1 MQGFCNRETGQRHM
15 MLAAAML
22 GLALALSGC
31 KTTSQRGSDIVTS
44 SIDRADRPASVKEM
58 LALRQKW
65 QKNPRDVRTGLRL
78 AYSLKR
84 LGDIDGALAVMKR
97 LVEMRPRDVALRQR
111 YALELMRANRPVQA
125 EAQYRQLLAMGVR
138 DWRIHNALG
147 SALAAQGRHAEAR
160 QQYQLALKQSPG
172 NAKVINNLA
181 MSHILEGDPE
191 EAERLLREALPRAR
205 GPVAT
210 KLRQNLA
217 LALGL
222 QGRFKEARYIA
233 SHDLSPQEVE
243 ANMAYLKRMLG
254 GGQAWSRIAGGQDQG

>member
-1 MQGFCNRETGQRHM
+1 MHSSIEKGRRGRA
-15 MLAAAML
+15 MLALALL
-22 GLALALSGC
+22 GAALALSGC
-31 KTTSQRGSDIVTS
+31 KTTAQRGSDIAMG
-44 SIDRADRPASVKEM
+44 SIDRADKPASVKEM
-58 LALRQKW
+58 LALRQRW

-84 LGDIDGALAVMKR
+84 LGNVGSALEVMKR
-97 LVEMRPRDVALRQR
+97 LVEQRPRDVALRQR
-111 YALELMRANRPVQA
+111 YALELLRANRPVQA

-138 DWRIHNALG
+138 DWKTYNALG
-147 SALAAQGRHAEAR
+147 SALAEQGRYAEAR
-160 QQYQLALKQSPG
+160 AQYRLALQQAPG
-172 NAKVINNLA
+172 NAKVINNMA
-181 MSHILEGDPE
+181 MSHILEGNPQA
-191 EAERLLREALPRAR
+191 AEKLLREALPRAR

-222 QGRFKEARYIA
+222 QGRFREARYMA

-254 GGQAWSRIAGGQDQG
+254 GGQAWSRIAGEKGQG